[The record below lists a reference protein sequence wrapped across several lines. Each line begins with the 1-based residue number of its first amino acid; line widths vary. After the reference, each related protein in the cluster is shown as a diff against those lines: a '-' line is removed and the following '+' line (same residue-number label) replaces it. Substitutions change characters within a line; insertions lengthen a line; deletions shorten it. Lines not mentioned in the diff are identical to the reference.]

1 MAGKEEKRSRK
12 EKRKEARSEKQKL
25 RFLSWVQHQGG
36 KSKSKK
42 PVEPSVESSPVEE
55 KKPKKEPTNVKKR
68 RRDTEAKPKSK
79 SKFQEY
85 LEMERGGAV
94 SREEDLETERRLA
107 KKLKVKKGKLGGPD
121 DGMDSLFA
129 DLGFEG
135 DFGSDD
141 EAKEFDWNTVDDT
154 EVDKKKGKK
163 KKKKVKNDPT
173 EELYDGGVGEE
184 NDEAV
189 QQSENEEPNV
199 VELPMA
205 SKAKYVPP
213 SLRAT
218 SNSESEEI
226 AQIRRRVRGVT
237 KFHLYFLL
245 HNRLLIPFFAY
256 A

>member
-1 MAGKEEKRSRK
+1 
-12 EKRKEARSEKQKL
+12 
-25 RFLSWVQHQGG
+25 
-36 KSKSKK
+36 
-42 PVEPSVESSPVEE
+42 
-55 KKPKKEPTNVKKR
+55 
-68 RRDTEAKPKSK
+68 
-79 SKFQEY
+79 
-85 LEMERGGAV
+85 MERGGAV

-135 DFGSDD
+135 NFGSDD

-163 KKKKVKNDPT
+163 KKKKVKNDAT
-173 EELYDGGVGEE
+173 EELYDGGVSEE